1 MTYHQLSHKLD
12 KIRKTIPPMVR
23 LVAVTK
29 KVDLE
34 RMKWIYDQ
42 GVRDFG
48 ENKLQEAIIKQ
59 SQLKDLTDITWHFI
73 GHLQSNK
80 AKKAVECFRWIHSV
94 DSLKIAQRLNFYS
107 QQALE
112 GSMINSPPQVCLQV
126 KLLPDENKYG
136 WSVEQLWQDLPLLE
150 SLDFLDFRGLM
161 TILPLDLSVEETFSA
176 FDSLRVLREKIR
188 EKGYCGD
195 NFDQLSMGMSDDYL
209 MAIKAGSTMIRLG
222 RILFS

>member
-12 KIRKTIPPMVR
+12 EIRKTIPPMVR

-34 RMKWIYDQ
+34 RMKWIYAQ

-94 DSLKIAQRLNFYS
+94 DSLKIVQRLNFYS

-112 GSMINSPPQVCLQV
+112 GGVINSPPQVCLQV

-150 SLDFLDFRGLM
+150 SLHFLDFRGLM
-161 TILPLDLSVEETFSA
+161 TILPLGLSLEETFSA